1 MRIFL
6 MVVALFLSGSANA
19 GVATINK
26 AVNTHKIAGEL
37 KTATGFDFE
46 RLCSTCPVQGKLD
59 YNGSGVL
66 TVTVFETITTFY
78 VLRST
83 YSYLLNNSTAT
94 FSDDLKTAISTT
106 GENHVP

>member
-6 MVVALFLSGSANA
+6 IVAALFLVGSAHA
-19 GVATINK
+19 GIIAVNK

-37 KTATGFDFE
+37 KSATGFDFE
-46 RLCSTCPVQGKLD
+46 RLCSTCSVQGKLD
-59 YNGSGVL
+59 YDGSGVL
-66 TVTVFETITTFY
+66 AITVFETATTFS
-78 VLRST
+78 VLKTT

-94 FSDDLKTAISTT
+94 FSDGLKDIIATT